1 MPIVQSAFGESDR
14 AERGESMNVEEAM
27 ARFERMAFAQF
38 LRVRVAQVS
47 HEGAVLCLPF
57 QEDNANQGGV
67 LHGGATA
74 SLIHMAGTLAAWTG
88 LDLHA
93 GPLGNTVDLS
103 VQYVAAAL
111 REEITAEAL
120 VLRRGRDIFF
130 LDVTVRGAA
139 QQLIGKGLMIYRAPQ
154 YTAPMR
160 LYSRPAPPATALAK
174 DSPPVLVPNNQDF
187 THKLQITTV
196 SHSPGSVRLAMP
208 YLPAHSDE
216 QGNMHPGAV
225 AALLDT
231 AGTYASWSMVQR
243 PGTRGATVGMQLSYP
258 EVSQTDVV
266 AEAHVERRS
275 EEMFFSLGQV
285 RTVSTGHLVAMG
297 NVSYR
302 LLEGR

>member
-1 MPIVQSAFGESDR
+1 MSVAQ
-14 AERGESMNVEEAM
+14 AM
-27 ARFERMAFAQF
+27 ARFEHMAFAQF
-38 LRVRVAQVS
+38 LRVRVAQVN
-47 HEGAVLCLPF
+47 HERAVLRLPF

-88 LDLHA
+88 LDLQA
-93 GPLGNTVDLS
+93 DPLVNTVDLS
-103 VQYVAAAL
+103 VQYLAAAL
-111 REEITAEAL
+111 REEITAEAM

-139 QQLIGKGLMIYRAPQ
+139 QQLISKGLMVYRVPQ
-154 YTAPMR
+154 YTVPMR
-160 LYSRPAPPATALAK
+160 LYSRPAPPATAPTQ
-174 DSPPVLVPNNQDF
+174 DSPPVLLLNNQDF
-187 THKLQITTV
+187 TYKLRITTV

-208 YLPAHSDE
+208 YRHAHSDE

-243 PGTRGATVGMQLSYP
+243 QGTRGATVGMQLSYP
-258 EVSQTDVV
+258 DISQADVV

-275 EEMFFSLGQV
+275 EEMFFSLVQV
-285 RTVSTGHLVAMG
+285 RAVSTGHLVAMG

>member
-1 MPIVQSAFGESDR
+1 MS
-14 AERGESMNVEEAM
+14 VEEAM

-47 HEGAVLCLPF
+47 HERALLRLPF

-88 LDLHA
+88 LDLQA
-93 GPLGNTVDLS
+93 EPLVNTVDLS
-103 VQYVAAAL
+103 IQYLAAAM
-111 REEITAEAL
+111 REEITAEAM
-120 VLRRGRDIFF
+120 VLHRGRDIFS
-130 LDVTVRGAA
+130 LDVTVRGAV
-139 QQLIGKGLMIYRAPQ
+139 QQLISQGLMVYCAPQ
-154 YTAPMR
+154 YTVPMR
-160 LYSRPAPPATALAK
+160 LYSRPAPPATARVQ
-174 DSPPVLVPNNQDF
+174 DSLPVLGLNNQDF
-187 THKLQITTV
+187 THKLQITIM
-196 SHSPGSVRLAMP
+196 SHSPGSVCLAMP
-208 YLPAHSDE
+208 YLPAYGDE

-231 AGTYASWSMVQR
+231 AGTHASWSLVQR
-243 PGTRGATVGMQLSYP
+243 QGTRGATVGIQLSYP
-258 EVSQTDVV
+258 DVGQTDVV

-275 EEMFFSLGQV
+275 EEMFFSLVQV
-285 RTVSTGHLVAMG
+285 RAVSTGNLVAMG

>member
-1 MPIVQSAFGESDR
+1 MSVG
-14 AERGESMNVEEAM
+14 EAM

-47 HEGAVLCLPF
+47 HERAVLRLPF

-88 LDLHA
+88 LDLQA
-93 GPLGNTVDLS
+93 DPLVNTVDLS
-103 VQYVAAAL
+103 IQYLAAAL
-111 REEITAEAL
+111 REEITAEAIL
-120 VLRRGRDIFF
+120 LRRGRDIFF
-130 LDVTVRGAA
+130 LDVTVRSAA
-139 QQLIGKGLMIYRAPQ
+139 QQLISKGLMVYRAPQ

-160 LYSRPAPPATALAK
+160 LYSRPAPPTTAPVK
-174 DSPPVLVPNNQDF
+174 ESPPVLVSNNQDF

-208 YLPAHSDE
+208 YLPAHGDE

-231 AGTYASWSMVQR
+231 AGTHASWSMAQR
-243 PGTRGATVGMQLSYP
+243 QGTRGATVGIQLSYP
-258 EVSQTDVV
+258 DVSQADVV

-275 EEMFFSLGQV
+275 EEMFFSLVQV
-285 RTVSTGHLVAMG
+285 RAVSTGHLVAMG

-302 LLEGR
+302 LLESR

>member
-1 MPIVQSAFGESDR
+1 MG
-14 AERGESMNVEEAM
+14 VEEAIT
-27 ARFERMAFAQF
+27 RFERMAFAQF
-38 LRVRVAQVS
+38 LGVRVAQVS
-47 HEGAVLCLPF
+47 HERAVLCLPF
-57 QEDNANQGGV
+57 QEDHANQGGV

-88 LDLHA
+88 LDLQA
-93 GPLGNTVDLS
+93 EPLVNTVELS
-103 VQYVAAAL
+103 IQYLAAAL
-111 REEITAEAL
+111 REEITAEAM

-139 QQLIGKGLMIYRAPQ
+139 QQLISKGLMVYRAPQ

-160 LYSRPAPPATALAK
+160 LYSRPAPPAVPVK
-174 DSPPVLVPNNQDF
+174 NSPPVLGLSKQDF
-187 THKLQITTV
+187 THKLHITAV

-216 QGNMHPGAV
+216 QGNMHPGVV

-231 AGTYASWSMVQR
+231 AGTHASWSLVQR
-243 PGTRGATVGMQLSYP
+243 QGTRGATVGMQLSYP
-258 EVSQTDVV
+258 DVSQADVV

-275 EEMFFSLGQV
+275 EEMFFSLVQV
-285 RTVSTGHLVAMG
+285 RAVSTGHLVAMG

>member
-1 MPIVQSAFGESDR
+1 MS
-14 AERGESMNVEEAM
+14 VEEAM

-47 HEGAVLCLPF
+47 HERALLHLPF

-88 LDLHA
+88 LDLQA
-93 GPLGNTVDLS
+93 DPLANTVDLS
-103 VQYVAAAL
+103 IQYLAAAM

-139 QQLIGKGLMIYRAPQ
+139 QQLISKALMIYRAPQ
-154 YTAPMR
+154 YTAPIR
-160 LYSRPAPPATALAK
+160 LYSRPTPPATARVQ
-174 DSPPVLVPNNQDF
+174 DSPPVLGFNNQDF
-187 THKLQITTV
+187 THKLQITIR
-196 SHSPGSVRLAMP
+196 SHSPGSVCLAMP

-243 PGTRGATVGMQLSYP
+243 QGTRGATVGIQLSYP
-258 EVSQTDVV
+258 DVGQTDVV

-275 EEMFFSLGQV
+275 EEMFFSLVQV
-285 RTVSTGHLVAMG
+285 RAVATGHLVAMG

>member
-1 MPIVQSAFGESDR
+1 MR
-14 AERGESMNVEEAM
+14 VEEAV

-38 LRVRVAQVS
+38 LKVRVAQVS
-47 HEGAVLCLPF
+47 HERAVLRLPF

-88 LDLHA
+88 LDLQA
-93 GPLGNTVDLS
+93 EPLVNTVDLS
-103 VQYVAAAL
+103 IQYLAAAM
-111 REEITAEAL
+111 REEITAEAM

-139 QQLIGKGLMIYRAPQ
+139 QQLISKGLMICRAPQ
-154 YTAPMR
+154 HTALMR
-160 LYSRPAPPATALAK
+160 LYSRPAPPATARVKA
-174 DSPPVLVPNNQDF
+174 SPPVLVPNHQDF

-196 SHSPGSVRLAMP
+196 SHSPGSVRLVMP
-208 YLPAHSDE
+208 YRPAHSDE

-243 PGTRGATVGMQLSYP
+243 QGTRGATVGMQLSYP
-258 EVSQTDVV
+258 DVGQTDVV

-275 EEMFFSLGQV
+275 EEVFFSLVQV
-285 RTVSTGHLVAMG
+285 RAVSTGHLVAMG

>member
-1 MPIVQSAFGESDR
+1 MS
-14 AERGESMNVEEAM
+14 VEEAM
-27 ARFERMAFAQF
+27 VRFERMAFAQF

-47 HEGAVLCLPF
+47 HERAVLRLPF

-88 LDLHA
+88 LDLQA
-93 GPLGNTVDLS
+93 EPLVNTVDLS
-103 VQYVAAAL
+103 IQYLAAAL
-111 REEITAEAL
+111 CEEITAEAM

-130 LDVTVRGAA
+130 LDVTVRGAV
-139 QQLIGKGLMIYRAPQ
+139 QQLISKGLMVYRAPQ
-154 YTAPMR
+154 YTAPMC
-160 LYSRPAPPATALAK
+160 LYSRPAPPTTAPVK
-174 DSPPVLVPNNQDF
+174 DSPPVLGLNNQDF
-187 THKLQITTV
+187 THKLQITIV

-208 YLPAHSDE
+208 YCPAHSDE

-231 AGTYASWSMVQR
+231 AGTHASWSMVQR
-243 PGTRGATVGMQLSYP
+243 QGTRGSTLGMQLSYP
-258 EVSQTDVV
+258 DVSQADVV

-275 EEMFFSLGQV
+275 EEMFFSLVQV
-285 RTVSTGHLVAMG
+285 RAVSTGHLVAMG

>member
-1 MPIVQSAFGESDR
+1 M
-14 AERGESMNVEEAM
+14 
-27 ARFERMAFAQF
+27 
-38 LRVRVAQVS
+38 AQVS
-47 HEGAVLCLPF
+47 HERAVLRLPF

-88 LDLHA
+88 LDLPA
-93 GPLGNTVDLS
+93 EPLVNTVDLS
-103 VQYVAAAL
+103 IQYLAAAM
-111 REEITAEAL
+111 REEITAEAM

-139 QQLIGKGLMIYRAPQ
+139 QQLISKGLMICRAPQ
-154 YTAPMR
+154 HTALMR
-160 LYSRPAPPATALAK
+160 LYSRPAPPATARVKA
-174 DSPPVLVPNNQDF
+174 SPPVLVPNHQDF

-196 SHSPGSVRLAMP
+196 SHSPGSVRLVMP
-208 YLPAHSDE
+208 YRPAHSDE

-243 PGTRGATVGMQLSYP
+243 QGTRGATVGMQLSYP
-258 EVSQTDVV
+258 DVGQTDVV
-266 AEAHVERRS
+266 AEAHVERRA
-275 EEMFFSLGQV
+275 EEVFFSLVQV
-285 RTVSTGHLVAMG
+285 RAVSTGNLVAMG